1 MCRVAKFSISLLF
14 ISASQHTDS
23 EIGAS
28 GFSFAPLSFGNKKW
42 FAAPSA
48 SADRNKM
55 QKFVQS
61 TLADSSNNVKFVQS
75 TLRDTTNIVM
85 FVLST
90 LVDTINNVMF
100 IQSTLVDTSSNAKVA
115 LSTATF

>member
-1 MCRVAKFSISLLF
+1 MVSQLLLCNTPTVTEPVEVF
-14 ISASQHTDS
+14 
-23 EIGAS
+23 GNWPS

-48 SADRNKM
+48 PADRNKM

-75 TLRDTTNIVM
+75 TLVDSTNI
-85 FVLST
+85 
-90 LVDTINNVMF
+90 VMF
-100 IQSTLVDTSSNAKVA
+100 IQSTLVDTSSNAKFA